1 MKELS
6 AELSSPSDAIF
17 DRKSSQCWIKVE
29 SGSDVSQVRVVQL
42 WDVWRKSVE
51 CLMMTVIQRSSG
63 CNLQS
68 A

>member
-17 DRKSSQCWIKVE
+17 DRKSSQCWINVE

-42 WDVWRKSVE
+42 WDV
-51 CLMMTVIQRSSG
+51 SSRRLTKV
-63 CNLQS
+63 CRVSDDDSHPTFIWL
-68 A
+68 